1 MLLLRGKGTRAP
13 FQLLLQLILF
23 GRKKP
28 AEDQS
33 PASPSPLIQTTA
45 KLEPFPIPDVIRKTV
60 TEADIVKARNK
71 LRVANLERDIIGD
84 ALTKIYEAEAKGTIN
99 DSEKNQ
105 MIQPYKNDLKRVDAE
120 IDTHKKTVDLFE
132 LEAAKEDL
140 FKRFQETF
148 LEIQARIEKIKPSL
162 GQPSP
167 IEFKAVEQK
176 QETAKPETPEQSE
189 ESTPPREKPPREKA
203 RNKAEEK
210 IETIREEVLKAME
223 RLEQIETEG

>member
-1 MLLLRGKGTRAP
+1 MRGKGPGAP
-13 FQLLLQLILF
+13 FQLLIQLMLF

-28 AEDQS
+28 TEEPT
-33 PASPSPLIQTTA
+33 PATA
-45 KLEPFPIPDVIRKTV
+45 PAAITKLEPFPIPDTIRKTV
-60 TEADIVKARNK
+60 TELDIAKARNK

-99 DSEKNQ
+99 EPEKNQ
-105 MIQPYKNDLKRVDAE
+105 MIQPYKNDLKRVDGE
-120 IDTHKKTVDLFE
+120 IDTYKKTVDLYE

-148 LEIQARIEKIKPSL
+148 LDIQARIEKIRPSL
-162 GQPSP
+162 NLPAST
-167 IEFKAVEQK
+167 
-176 QETAKPETPEQSE
+176 ETKPAEPKPAPAKTEPEEPTDENA
-189 ESTPPREKPPREKA
+189 PPKEKPPREKA

>member
-1 MLLLRGKGTRAP
+1 MLLLRGKGSGAP
-13 FQLLLQLILF
+13 FRLLIQLILF

-28 AEDQS
+28 AEES
-33 PASPSPLIQTTA
+33 VSVLAPPSIT
-45 KLEPFPIPDVIRKTV
+45 KLEPFPIPDTIRKTV
-60 TEADIVKARNK
+60 TESDIAKARNK

-99 DSEKNQ
+99 EPEKNQ

-120 IDTHKKTVDLFE
+120 IDTYKKTVDLYE
-132 LEAAKEDL
+132 LETAKEDL

-148 LEIQARIEKIKPSL
+148 LDIQARIEKIRPSL
-162 GQPSP
+162 NLTNQSDTTPTEPKQPP
-167 IEFKAVEQK
+167 AKT
-176 QETAKPETPEQSE
+176 ETADPIIE
-189 ESTPPREKPPREKA
+189 EPPPPKEKNPREKA

>member
-1 MLLLRGKGTRAP
+1 MRGKGSRAP
-13 FQLLLQLILF
+13 FQLLTQLILF

-28 AEDQS
+28 AEE
-33 PASPSPLIQTTA
+33 PAAPHPATTA
-45 KLEPFPIPDVIRKTV
+45 KLEPFPIPDTIRKTV
-60 TEADIVKARNK
+60 TESDIAKARNK

-99 DSEKNQ
+99 EPEKNQ
-105 MIQPYKNDLKRVDAE
+105 MIQPYKNDLKRVDGE
-120 IDTHKKTVDLFE
+120 IDTYKKTVDLYE

-148 LEIQARIEKIKPSL
+148 LDIQARIEKIRPSINLPSL
-162 GQPSP
+162 TETNPAEPKPAPAKTESADPTTEENSP
-167 IEFKAVEQK
+167 PK
-176 QETAKPETPEQSE
+176 
-189 ESTPPREKPPREKA
+189 EKPPREKA

>member
-1 MLLLRGKGTRAP
+1 MRGKGSGAP
-13 FQLLLQLILF
+13 FQLLIQLILF
-23 GRKKP
+23 GRKKTTEEP
-28 AEDQS
+28 A
-33 PASPSPLIQTTA
+33 PATTPSNMT
-45 KLEPFPIPDVIRKTV
+45 KLEPFPIPDTIRKTV
-60 TEADIVKARNK
+60 TESDIAKARNK

-99 DSEKNQ
+99 EPEKNQ
-105 MIQPYKNDLKRVDAE
+105 MIQPYKNDLKRVDSE
-120 IDTHKKTVDLFE
+120 IDTYKKTVDLYE

-148 LEIQARIEKIKPSL
+148 LDIQARIEKIRPSL
-162 GQPSP
+162 NLPTPTETKPVDPKP
-167 IEFKAVEQK
+167 IPAKTEQT
-176 QETAKPETPEQSE
+176 EPTE
-189 ESTPPREKPPREKA
+189 ENTPPKEKPPREKA

>member
-1 MLLLRGKGTRAP
+1 MLLLRGKGSGAP
-13 FQLLLQLILF
+13 FRLLTQLILF

-28 AEDQS
+28 AEEQA
-33 PASPSPLIQTTA
+33 PTLAPTTVT
-45 KLEPFPIPDVIRKTV
+45 KLEPFPIPDTIRKTV
-60 TEADIVKARNK
+60 TESDIAKARNK

-84 ALTKIYEAEAKGTIN
+84 ALTKIYEAESKGTIN
-99 DSEKNQ
+99 EPEKNQ
-105 MIQPYKNDLKRVDAE
+105 MIQPYKNDLKRVDSE
-120 IDTHKKTVDLFE
+120 IDTYKKTVDLYE

-148 LEIQARIEKIKPSL
+148 LDIQARIEKIRPSL
-162 GQPSP
+162 NLLASTETKTAEPKP
-167 IEFKAVEQK
+167 APAKTEPTDPVE
-176 QETAKPETPEQSE
+176 ENA
-189 ESTPPREKPPREKA
+189 PPKEKPPREKA

>member
-1 MLLLRGKGTRAP
+1 MLLLRGKGQRAP
-13 FQLLLQLILF
+13 FQLLIQLILF
-23 GRKKP
+23 GKKKP
-28 AEDQS
+28 LEEPV
-33 PASPSPLIQTTA
+33 PATTS
-45 KLEPFPIPDVIRKTV
+45 KLEPFPIPDTIRKTI
-60 TEADIVKARNK
+60 TESDIAKARNR

-99 DSEKNQ
+99 EPEKNQ

-120 IDTHKKTVDLFE
+120 IETYKKTVDLYE

-148 LEIQARIEKIKPSL
+148 LDIQARIEKIRPTLNLPASTETKPAEPEPTP
-162 GQPSP
+162 G
-167 IEFKAVEQK
+167 KT
-176 QETAKPETPEQSE
+176 ETTDPQASE
-189 ESTPPREKPPREKA
+189 NPPPKEKPPREKA

>member
-1 MLLLRGKGTRAP
+1 MRGKGHSAP
-13 FQLLLQLILF
+13 FHLLLQLILF
-23 GRKKP
+23 GRKKT
-28 AEDQS
+28 EDPPVALTSQLAA
-33 PASPSPLIQTTA
+33 P
-45 KLEPFPIPDVIRKTV
+45 KLEPFPIPDTIKKTV
-60 TEADIVKARNK
+60 TEADIAKARNK

-120 IDTHKKTVDLFE
+120 IDSHKKTVDLYE

-148 LEIQARIEKIKPSL
+148 LEIQSRIEKIRPSL
-162 GQPSP
+162 GQLSSVETE
-167 IEFKAVEQK
+167 IVEQK
-176 QETAKPETPEQSE
+176 PVPAKPEPI
-189 ESTPPREKPPREKA
+189 ESTEENAPPKEKPPREKP

>member
-1 MLLLRGKGTRAP
+1 MT
-13 FQLLLQLILF
+13 
-23 GRKKP
+23 
-28 AEDQS
+28 
-33 PASPSPLIQTTA
+33 
-45 KLEPFPIPDVIRKTV
+45 KLEPFPIPDTIRKTV
-60 TEADIVKARNK
+60 TESDIAKARNK

-99 DSEKNQ
+99 EPEKNQ

-120 IDTHKKTVDLFE
+120 IDTFKKTVDLYE
-132 LEAAKEDL
+132 LESAKEDL

-148 LEIQARIEKIKPSL
+148 LDIQARIEKIRPSL
-162 GQPSP
+162 NLPTSTETKP
-167 IEFKAVEQK
+167 AEPTPVPAKTEPTEPTEQN
-176 QETAKPETPEQSE
+176 
-189 ESTPPREKPPREKA
+189 PPPKEKPPREKA

>member
-1 MLLLRGKGTRAP
+1 LRGKGSRAP
-13 FQLLLQLILF
+13 FQLLIQLILF

-28 AEDQS
+28 AEES
-33 PASPSPLIQTTA
+33 VPAPAPSAMT
-45 KLEPFPIPDVIRKTV
+45 KLEPFPIPDTIRKTV
-60 TEADIVKARNK
+60 TETDIAKARNK

-99 DSEKNQ
+99 EPEKNE

-120 IDTHKKTVDLFE
+120 IDTYKKTVDLYE
-132 LEAAKEDL
+132 LETAKEDL

-148 LEIQARIEKIKPSL
+148 LDIQVRIEKIRPSLNLPTETKPAELKQTPATPDPADPTTEENPPPKEKPS
-162 GQPSP
+162 
-167 IEFKAVEQK
+167 
-176 QETAKPETPEQSE
+176 
-189 ESTPPREKPPREKA
+189 REKA

>member
-1 MLLLRGKGTRAP
+1 MLLLRRKGRVHP
-13 FQLLLQLILF
+13 FAILTELILLF
-23 GRKKP
+23 GKKKP
-28 AEDQS
+28 PEEQVAA
-33 PASPSPLIQTTA
+33 PTTS
-45 KLEPFPIPDVIRKTV
+45 LEPFPIPDTIRKTI
-60 TEADIVKARNK
+60 TESDIAKARNR

-99 DSEKNQ
+99 EPEKNQ

-120 IDTHKKTVDLFE
+120 IDTYKKTVDLYE

-148 LEIQARIEKIKPSL
+148 LDIQARIEKIRPSL
-162 GQPSP
+162 NLPTSTETKPTEPNPAPTKTEPTEP
-167 IEFKAVEQK
+167 IEQNA
-176 QETAKPETPEQSE
+176 
-189 ESTPPREKPPREKA
+189 PPKEKPPREKA

>member
-1 MLLLRGKGTRAP
+1 MLLLRGKGSGAP
-13 FQLLLQLILF
+13 FRLLTQLILF

-28 AEDQS
+28 TEE
-33 PASPSPLIQTTA
+33 PAPGPPTNMT
-45 KLEPFPIPDVIRKTV
+45 KLEPFPIPDTIRKTV
-60 TEADIVKARNK
+60 TESDIAKARDK

-99 DSEKNQ
+99 EPEKNK
-105 MIQPYKNDLKRVDAE
+105 MIQPYKNDLKRVDSE
-120 IDTHKKTVDLFE
+120 IDTYKKTVDLYE

-148 LEIQARIEKIKPSL
+148 LDIQARIEKIRPSL
-162 GQPSP
+162 NLTPST
-167 IEFKAVEQK
+167 
-176 QETAKPETPEQSE
+176 ETKTPEPNPAPAKTEPTELTEQNA
-189 ESTPPREKPPREKA
+189 PPKEKPPREKA

>member
-1 MLLLRGKGTRAP
+1 MLLLRGKGSRAP
-13 FQLLLQLILF
+13 FQLLIQLILF

-28 AEDQS
+28 AEE
-33 PASPSPLIQTTA
+33 PAPAPEAAT
-45 KLEPFPIPDVIRKTV
+45 KLELFPIPDTIRKTV
-60 TEADIVKARNK
+60 TESDITKARNK

-84 ALTKIYEAEAKGTIN
+84 ALTKIYEAEAKGAIN
-99 DSEKNQ
+99 EPEKNQ
-105 MIQPYKNDLKRVDAE
+105 MIQPYKNDLKRVDSE
-120 IDTHKKTVDLFE
+120 IDTYKKTVDLYE

-148 LEIQARIEKIKPSL
+148 LDIQARIEKIRPSL
-162 GQPSP
+162 NLPALTETKP
-167 IEFKAVEQK
+167 AEPKPPPATTEQT
-176 QETAKPETPEQSE
+176 ERTE
-189 ESTPPREKPPREKA
+189 EDAPPKEKPPREKA

>member
-1 MLLLRGKGTRAP
+1 MRGKGSRAP
-13 FQLLLQLILF
+13 FQLLTLLILF

-28 AEDQS
+28 TEEPLAA
-33 PASPSPLIQTTA
+33 PAPSAMT
-45 KLEPFPIPDVIRKTV
+45 KLEPFPIPDTIRKTV
-60 TEADIVKARNK
+60 TETDIAKARNK

-84 ALTKIYEAEAKGTIN
+84 ALTRIYEAEAKGMIN
-99 DSEKNQ
+99 EPEKNQ
-105 MIQPYKNDLKRVDAE
+105 MIQPYKSDLKRVDAE
-120 IDTHKKTVDLFE
+120 IDTYKKTVDLYE

-148 LEIQARIEKIKPSL
+148 LDIQARIEKIRPSINI
-162 GQPSP
+162 QASPEPSP
-167 IEFKAVEQK
+167 PEPKTAPAK
-176 QETAKPETPEQSE
+176 TETSDPTTTENSQPKEKMPK
-189 ESTPPREKPPREKA
+189 EKP

>member
-1 MLLLRGKGTRAP
+1 MLLLRGKGSGAP
-13 FQLLLQLILF
+13 FPLLIQLILF

-28 AEDQS
+28 NEDAAAA
-33 PASPSPLIQTTA
+33 PTPSNLA
-45 KLEPFPIPDVIRKTV
+45 MKKLEPFPIPDTIRKTV
-60 TEADIVKARNK
+60 SESDIQKARNK

-84 ALTKIYEAEAKGTIN
+84 ALTKIYEAEAKGTI
-99 DSEKNQ
+99 DEPEKNQ

-120 IDTHKKTVDLFE
+120 IDTYKKTVDLYE
-132 LEAAKEDL
+132 LETAKEDL

-148 LEIQARIEKIKPSL
+148 LDIQARIEKIRPSL
-162 GQPSP
+162 NLPTPSETSP
-167 IEFKAVEQK
+167 AEQK
-176 QETAKPETPEQSE
+176 QAPTKAEPTDPTTE
-189 ESTPPREKPPREKA
+189 EPSPPKERPREKA

>member
-1 MLLLRGKGTRAP
+1 MLLLRGKGSRAP
-13 FQLLLQLILF
+13 FQLLTQLILF
-23 GRKKP
+23 GRKKTAEEP
-28 AEDQS
+28 APATS
-33 PASPSPLIQTTA
+33 PEAVTKI
-45 KLEPFPIPDVIRKTV
+45 EPFPIPDTIRKTV
-60 TEADIVKARNK
+60 TESDIAKARNK

-99 DSEKNQ
+99 EPEKNQ
-105 MIQPYKNDLKRVDAE
+105 MIQPYKNDLKRVDGE
-120 IDTHKKTVDLFE
+120 IDTYKKTVDLYE

-148 LEIQARIEKIKPSL
+148 LDIQSRIEKIRPSINIPASTETKPAE
-162 GQPSP
+162 PKP
-167 IEFKAVEQK
+167 AP
-176 QETAKPETPEQSE
+176 AKTEPTEPTE
-189 ESTPPREKPPREKA
+189 ENTLPKEKPPREKA

>member
-1 MLLLRGKGTRAP
+1 MLLLRGKGYGAP
-13 FQLLLQLILF
+13 FQLLTQLILF

-28 AEDQS
+28 TEEPP
-33 PASPSPLIQTTA
+33 PAPAPSPMT
-45 KLEPFPIPDVIRKTV
+45 KLEPFPIPDTIRKTI
-60 TEADIVKARNK
+60 TESDIAKARNK

-99 DSEKNQ
+99 EPEKNQ

-120 IDTHKKTVDLFE
+120 IDTYKKTVDLYE

-148 LEIQARIEKIKPSL
+148 LDIQARIEKIRPSL
-162 GQPSP
+162 NLSSSTEPKP
-167 IEFKAVEQK
+167 VESK
-176 QETAKPETPEQSE
+176 PTPAKTEPAEPTE
-189 ESTPPREKPPREKA
+189 ENPPPKEKPPREKA

>member
-1 MLLLRGKGTRAP
+1 MLLLRGKGSGAP
-13 FQLLLQLILF
+13 FQLLTQLILF

-28 AEDQS
+28 AEEPL
-33 PASPSPLIQTTA
+33 PAPAPATTT
-45 KLEPFPIPDVIRKTV
+45 KLEPFPIPDNIRKTV
-60 TEADIVKARNK
+60 TESDIAKARNK

-99 DSEKNQ
+99 EPEKNQ
-105 MIQPYKNDLKRVDAE
+105 MIQPYKNDLKRVDSE
-120 IDTHKKTVDLFE
+120 IDTYKKTVDLYE

-148 LEIQARIEKIKPSL
+148 LDIQARIEKIRPSL
-162 GQPSP
+162 NLPAS
-167 IEFKAVEQK
+167 IETKPVEP
-176 QETAKPETPEQSE
+176 EPAPAKSE
-189 ESTPPREKPPREKA
+189 PTEPAEENIPPKEKPPREKA

-210 IETIREEVLKAME
+210 IETLREEVLKAME

>member
-1 MLLLRGKGTRAP
+1 MLLLRGKGSRAP
-13 FQLLLQLILF
+13 FHLLLQLILF

-28 AEDQS
+28 AEE
-33 PASPSPLIQTTA
+33 PTIAAPSSAPPVMQ
-45 KLEPFPIPDVIRKTV
+45 KLEPFPIPDTIRKTV
-60 TEADIVKARNK
+60 TETDIVKARNK

-105 MIQPYKNDLKRVDAE
+105 MIQPYKNDLKRVDSE
-120 IDTHKKTVDLFE
+120 IDTYKKTVDLYE
-132 LEAAKEDL
+132 LEAAKADL

-148 LEIQARIEKIKPSL
+148 LEIQSRIEKIQPSL
-162 GQPSP
+162 GQLSSVEVK
-167 IEFKAVEQK
+167 ITEQK
-176 QETAKPETPEQSE
+176 PAPEKPEPSEQVE
-189 ESTPPREKPPREKA
+189 ENAQPKERPPREKA

>member
-1 MLLLRGKGTRAP
+1 MRGKGSRAP
-13 FQLLLQLILF
+13 FQLLIQLILF

-28 AEDQS
+28 TEE
-33 PASPSPLIQTTA
+33 PAPAPAPTTMT
-45 KLEPFPIPDVIRKTV
+45 KLEPFPIPDIIRKTV
-60 TEADIVKARNK
+60 TESDIAKARNK

-99 DSEKNQ
+99 EPEKNQ
-105 MIQPYKNDLKRVDAE
+105 MIQPYKNDLKRVDSE
-120 IDTHKKTVDLFE
+120 IDTYKKTVDLYE

-148 LEIQARIEKIKPSL
+148 LDIQARIEKIQPSL
-162 GQPSP
+162 NLPASTETQPAEP
-167 IEFKAVEQK
+167 
-176 QETAKPETPEQSE
+176 KPAPARPEPTEPTE
-189 ESTPPREKPPREKA
+189 ENAPPKEKPPREKA

>member
-1 MLLLRGKGTRAP
+1 MLLLRGKGSRAP
-13 FQLLLQLILF
+13 FQLLTQLILF

-28 AEDQS
+28 AEE
-33 PASPSPLIQTTA
+33 PALAPSSTTMTG
-45 KLEPFPIPDVIRKTV
+45 LESFPIPDPIRKTV
-60 TEADIVKARNK
+60 TDSDIAKARNK

-99 DSEKNQ
+99 ELEKNQ

-120 IDTHKKTVDLFE
+120 IDTYKKTVDLYE

-148 LEIQARIEKIKPSL
+148 LDIQARIEKIQPSL
-162 GQPSP
+162 YLPTST
-167 IEFKAVEQK
+167 
-176 QETAKPETPEQSE
+176 ETKPTEPEPTPDKTETTYPQASE
-189 ESTPPREKPPREKA
+189 NPPPKEKPPREKA

>member
-1 MLLLRGKGTRAP
+1 MLLLRGKGSGAP
-13 FQLLLQLILF
+13 FQLLIQLILF

-28 AEDQS
+28 AEE
-33 PASPSPLIQTTA
+33 PAPTQAPAPMT
-45 KLEPFPIPDVIRKTV
+45 KLEPFPIPDTIRKTV
-60 TEADIVKARNK
+60 TESDIAKARNK

-99 DSEKNQ
+99 EPEKNQ
-105 MIQPYKNDLKRVDAE
+105 MMQPYKNDLKRVDAE
-120 IDTHKKTVDLFE
+120 IDTFKKTVDLYE
-132 LEAAKEDL
+132 LESAKEDL

-148 LEIQARIEKIKPSL
+148 LDIQARIEKIRPSL
-162 GQPSP
+162 NLPTSTETKP
-167 IEFKAVEQK
+167 AEPTPVPAKTEPTEPTEQN
-176 QETAKPETPEQSE
+176 
-189 ESTPPREKPPREKA
+189 PPPKEKPPREKA

>member
-1 MLLLRGKGTRAP
+1 MLLLRRKGSGAP
-13 FQLLLQLILF
+13 FRLLTQLILF

-28 AEDQS
+28 AEETATTPETV
-33 PASPSPLIQTTA
+33 PATA
-45 KLEPFPIPDVIRKTV
+45 SKLEPFPIPDTIRKTI
-60 TEADIVKARNK
+60 TESDIAKARNK

-99 DSEKNQ
+99 EPEKNQ

-120 IDTHKKTVDLFE
+120 IDTYKKTVDLYE

-148 LEIQARIEKIKPSL
+148 LDIQARIEKIRPSL
-162 GQPSP
+162 NLPAL
-167 IEFKAVEQK
+167 IDNK
-176 QETAKPETPEQSE
+176 TPEPKPAPEKTEQTEPTE
-189 ESTPPREKPPREKA
+189 ENAPPKEKPPREKA

>member
-1 MLLLRGKGTRAP
+1 MRGKGSRAP
-13 FQLLLQLILF
+13 FQLLIQLILF
-23 GRKKP
+23 GRKKTTEETAP
-28 AEDQS
+28 
-33 PASPSPLIQTTA
+33 SPSPAATT
-45 KLEPFPIPDVIRKTV
+45 KLEPFPIPDTIRKTV
-60 TEADIVKARNK
+60 TESDITKARNK

-99 DSEKNQ
+99 EPEKNQ
-105 MIQPYKNDLKRVDAE
+105 MIQPYKNDLKRVDGE
-120 IDTHKKTVDLFE
+120 IDTYKKTVDLYE

-148 LEIQARIEKIKPSL
+148 LDIQSRIEKIRPSL
-162 GQPSP
+162 NLPAP
-167 IEFKAVEQK
+167 IETKPAEPK
-176 QETAKPETPEQSE
+176 PIPAKTEPT
-189 ESTPPREKPPREKA
+189 ESTEENAPPKEKPPREKA

>member
-1 MLLLRGKGTRAP
+1 MLLLRGKGSGAP
-13 FQLLLQLILF
+13 FRLLSQLILF

-28 AEDQS
+28 GED
-33 PASPSPLIQTTA
+33 PAPTPTPGTMTQ
-45 KLEPFPIPDVIRKTV
+45 LEPFPIPDTIRKTV
-60 TEADIVKARNK
+60 TESDIANARNK

-99 DSEKNQ
+99 EPEKNQ

-120 IDTHKKTVDLFE
+120 IDTYKKTVDLYE
-132 LEAAKEDL
+132 LEAAKEDM

-148 LEIQARIEKIKPSL
+148 LDIQARIEKIRPSL
-162 GQPSP
+162 NLSAST
-167 IEFKAVEQK
+167 E
-176 QETAKPETPEQSE
+176 AKPTEPNPAPTKTEPEPTEQNAPSK
-189 ESTPPREKPPREKA
+189 EKPPREKA

>member
-1 MLLLRGKGTRAP
+1 LRGKGSRAP
-13 FQLLLQLILF
+13 FQLLIQLILF

-28 AEDQS
+28 AEES
-33 PASPSPLIQTTA
+33 VPAPAPSAMT
-45 KLEPFPIPDVIRKTV
+45 KLEPFPIPDTIRKTV
-60 TEADIVKARNK
+60 TETDIAKARNK

-99 DSEKNQ
+99 EPEKNE

-120 IDTHKKTVDLFE
+120 IDTYKKTVDLYE
-132 LEAAKEDL
+132 LETAKEDL

-148 LEIQARIEKIKPSL
+148 LDIQVRIEKIRPSLNLPTETKPAELKQTPAKPDPADPTTEENPPPKEKPS
-162 GQPSP
+162 
-167 IEFKAVEQK
+167 
-176 QETAKPETPEQSE
+176 
-189 ESTPPREKPPREKA
+189 REKA